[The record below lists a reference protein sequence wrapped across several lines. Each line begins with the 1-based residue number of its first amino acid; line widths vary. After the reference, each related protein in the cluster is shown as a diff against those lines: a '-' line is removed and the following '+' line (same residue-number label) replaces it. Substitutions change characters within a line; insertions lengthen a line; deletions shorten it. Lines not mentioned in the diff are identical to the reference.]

1 MQKKIDQ
8 RWLPYLQRYSGGES
22 RSPIFRDLILDDIK
36 KLQQDRDQLS
46 LLDIGCGGGFDGN
59 AELQQSIAQAARQYV
74 GIEPDKAIEL
84 GEFFTNTHRCF
95 FGDAPIEQDSV
106 DMAFAVM
113 VIEHFERPQEFWNKV
128 QNVLKAGGV
137 FWGFTVDARHWFVVA
152 SVLAEKL
159 KIKDWYLNAIHGKRG
174 EERYENYSVYYRS
187 NTPKQIQRL
196 TTSFSSTAILNFHR
210 VGQMDF
216 YFPAKLRWLGR
227 TIDRLA
233 IGLGLPGS
241 IMAVRVEK

>member
-1 MQKKIDQ
+1 MQNKTDT
-8 RWLPYLQRYSGGES
+8 RWVRYLQRYLAGES
-22 RSPIFRDLILDDIK
+22 RGPIFRDLILDDARELEK
-36 KLQQDRDQLS
+36 HRSPLS

-59 AELQQSIAQAARQYV
+59 AKLQQSIAQVAGQYI
-74 GIEPDKAIEL
+74 GIEPDEAIDL
-84 GEFFTNTHRCF
+84 GDHFTGSHRCF
-95 FGDAPIEQDSV
+95 FEDAPIEHESV
-106 DMAFAVM
+106 DIAFAVM
-113 VIEHFERPQEFWNKV
+113 VMEHFENPQGFWDKV
-128 QNVLKAGGV
+128 HDVLKANGV

-152 SVLAEKL
+152 SLLADKL
-159 KIKDWYLNAIHGKRG
+159 KIKDWYLNALHGKRG

-187 NTPKQIQRL
+187 NTPKQIRKL
-196 TTSFSSTAILNFHR
+196 TTPFSSTTILNFHR